1 MKYRLGKN
9 LGKNGFRGYLSD
21 HLFILSRIAEDIGIS
36 NNALYSYLDGDIRKP
51 RREILEKMA
60 DITGLQFGIDEEG
73 VYFDDDPGEVIVAKE
88 PEADEELQEVLA
100 QIKKIK
106 DPKRRALTLEI
117 ITILNE
123 MSPEKQKIIKALLGI
138 ID

>member
-1 MKYRLGKN
+1 MRYRLGKN
-9 LGKNGFRGYLSD
+9 LGETGIKFYLKKNLFKISALAEKLELSNTGF
-21 HLFILSRIAEDIGIS
+21 H
-36 NNALYSYLDGDIRKP
+36 SYLNNEVDRP

-60 DITGLQFGIDEEG
+60 EITGLQFGIDEEG